1 MSEQSNVTDL
11 PLAPNLQDQLGL
23 SNYMMALC
31 SFVKTAQTP
40 MTIVVQGEWGCGKT
54 SLMNS
59 LYAHCYANFKSLLP
73 PGDIPPENIF
83 DEHEPRAYLDVWVNT
98 WQYSMLKNDSDP
110 QVAVIKGVAREMN
123 AQMDKRLCPSSNAK
137 EVGRKLMN
145 SLGGIALTA
154 AKVGI
159 HSIGL
164 NPESLDDFRKTM
176 QSEQEGLEYV
186 RRKFEESVETYLRE
200 YNERQRAR
208 DKVKGFIFFIDDPPL
223 AVQILSLLKNLF
235 EAENCIL
242 ILAIDYEVVV
252 EGLVSQF
259 GEKTENNEKEF
270 RSFFDK
276 IIQLSFR
283 VPIESHQIDTFLKS
297 LLTDI
302 KFCKRAKTLENQE
315 FLSDITNLVVNS
327 CGKNPRSIKRM
338 VNTLS
343 LVRKI
348 HEFNPSRIERGYPET
363 FLKLLMAVVC
373 MQSAYPRIYEELLK
387 RQNLFEWM
395 DNDESAPQSL
405 EDVKAEVEDIGPGN
419 FILGN
424 ALLTDPWIN
433 KRSRNLQNLLNMLF
447 HLCMEVKF
455 KDLGNGTS
463 AESNLRT
470 TKGVLSQ
477 VLQASKLTFAES
489 DQDEDL
495 QFENFED
502 FVGYWS
508 STDRQSE
515 QIEEETITE
524 LSDFCEI
531 FDCMAEGR
539 VVTKFLNNEI
549 RFIVNKSSGGSREIF
564 WVKVVPTG
572 FAIQCGFSKIL
583 IRERKI
589 KGARNAIFVDSVRHL
604 RGDYMKLIRERLKR
618 SLGKN
623 KLKQWHVMRNEFYS
637 ISDNEQIDPEQVEH
651 DDSEENNDVT
661 LEDQEQRHPAVDATD
676 NESEEMELTE
686 EETLRGELEEKQSSQ

>member
-1 MSEQSNVTDL
+1 
-11 PLAPNLQDQLGL
+11 
-23 SNYMMALC
+23 
-31 SFVKTAQTP
+31 
-40 MTIVVQGEWGCGKT
+40 
-54 SLMNS
+54 
-59 LYAHCYANFKSLLP
+59 
-73 PGDIPPENIF
+73 
-83 DEHEPRAYLDVWVNT
+83 
-98 WQYSMLKNDSDP
+98 MLKNDSDG

-123 AQMDKRLCPSSNAK
+123 AQMDKLLRSSSNVK

-164 NPESLDDFRKTM
+164 NPESLDDFRETM
-176 QSEQEGLEYV
+176 QSEQEGPEYV
-186 RRKFEESVETYLRE
+186 RRKFKESVETYLRE

-208 DKVKGFIFFIDDPPL
+208 DKVKGFIFFIDDLDRLDPPV

-235 EAENCIL
+235 EAENCIF

-252 EGLVSQF
+252 EGLLSRF
-259 GEKTENNEKEF
+259 GKKTESNEREF

-283 VPIESHQIDTFLKS
+283 APIESYQIDTFLKS
-297 LLTDI
+297 LLTEI
-302 KFCKRAKTLENQE
+302 KFCKKARTLENQE

-348 HEFNPSRIERGYPET
+348 HEFNPSRIEREYPET

-395 DNDESAPQSL
+395 DSDESAPQSF
-405 EDVKAEVEDIGPGN
+405 EDVKGEVEDIGPGN

-424 ALLTDPWIN
+424 ALLTDPWVN
-433 KRSRNLQNLLNMLF
+433 KRSRNVQNLLNMLF

-455 KDLGNGTS
+455 NDLGNGTS

-470 TKGVLSQ
+470 TKGILSQ

-495 QFENFED
+495 QFESFED
-502 FVGYWS
+502 FAGYWTS
-508 STDRQSE
+508 SDRQTE
-515 QIEEETITE
+515 RIEEETISG

-531 FDCMAEGR
+531 FNRMVEGR
-539 VVTKFLNNEI
+539 VETKFLNNEI

-589 KGARNAIFVDSVRHL
+589 KGVRNAVFVDSVRHL

-637 ISDNEQIDPEQVEH
+637 ISDNEQIDLEQAEH
-651 DDSEENNDVT
+651 DDSEESNNVT
-661 LEDQEQRHPAVDATD
+661 LEDQEQRYPAADATD
-676 NESEEMELTE
+676 NESEEMELTG
-686 EETLRGELEEKQSSQ
+686 EETLRGGMEEKQSSQ